1 MAHKIL
7 CREELCWYS
16 QSSASVGPILPLM
29 LLPQYQKRSQQVKW
43 YNQIMNPQ
51 QKCACLFAIPQP
63 VSTWV
68 KHFCQILLE
77 VTGKCFVCLTSSHE
91 MHNETRHATGYC
103 AIAAWHHYCSGHN
116 TGKKGLFFDCSGYS
130 HTAEMGIKIAQK
142 LSPMFYCC
150 FSQVDHFNSISD
162 WLLWK
167 VLLQKSAFPLILLY
181 KVISA
186 FVFHHKQ
193 FESLP
198 IPWTKSLYSFW

>member
-1 MAHKIL
+1 MEDGRRMHECMEKAETFLIFHLFSHSGIFLHPRQLLLMAHKIL

-51 QKCACLFAIPQP
+51 QKSACLFAIPQP

-103 AIAAWHHYCSGHN
+103 ATAAWHHYCSEHN

-130 HTAEMGIKIAQK
+130 HTAEMGIK
-142 LSPMFYCC
+142 LHRS
-150 FSQVDHFNSISD
+150 
-162 WLLWK
+162 
-167 VLLQKSAFPLILLY
+167 
-181 KVISA
+181 
-186 FVFHHKQ
+186 
-193 FESLP
+193 
-198 IPWTKSLYSFW
+198 

>member
-1 MAHKIL
+1 MVQPDHEPSAKVCMPFCHPATSWYLSQALLPNSTGSHREMFSLLNIISWDAQWDKTCNWLL
-7 CREELCWYS
+7 CNCSLTPLLFRAQHREK
-16 QSSASVGPILPLM
+16 GPIFWL
-29 LLPQYQKRSQQVKW
+29 Q
-43 YNQIMNPQ
+43 
-51 QKCACLFAIPQP
+51 
-63 VSTWV
+63 WV
-68 KHFCQILLE
+68 
-77 VTGKCFVCLTSSHE
+77 LTHS
-91 MHNETRHATGYC
+91 RDG
-103 AIAAWHHYCSGHN
+103 
-116 TGKKGLFFDCSGYS
+116 D
-130 HTAEMGIKIAQK
+130 KIAQK

>member
-51 QKCACLFAIPQP
+51 QKSACLFAIPQP

-77 VTGKCFVCLTSSHE
+77 VTGKSLLNIISWDAQWDKTCNWLLCNCSLTPLLFRAQHRE
-91 MHNETRHATGYC
+91 
-103 AIAAWHHYCSGHN
+103 
-116 TGKKGLFFDCSGYS
+116 KGPIFWLQWVLTHSRDGD
-130 HTAEMGIKIAQK
+130 KIAQK